1 MLKKA
6 HQKKIKFVLFDIFD
20 TIVSRIIQPEYVK
33 KIWSNQVIKL
43 FKLDYNAIDLYS
55 LRNKIESDLGS
66 ENLSVGNDC
75 EITYNDIVKRLY
87 EVLKINIPY
96 KIFFEGCME
105 LEINIESKV
114 LVPDKEII
122 EEIKKLR
129 KEGKKVNCVS
139 DMYFSKKMLENIF
152 SNLGIIDLFDNI
164 FVSCEY
170 LKNKKT
176 GRLYDIVL
184 KKLKAKNEEC
194 IMIGDNYFS
203 DYEVPTKKNIEA
215 INLNREKNYKFYD
228 EYLKN
233 NSPEN
238 VYKTVVQ
245 LSKINNDDFEHTIF
259 SLYNFID
266 KLYNELLLNKSDEV
280 FFLSRE
286 GEYLKKLFDFY
297 CDNIYGKKIKTH
309 YLYVSRKATYLPSL
323 RSIEEEDFSSL
334 LNQYSYI
341 TVLEFLKSL
350 NFNVDEIN
358 KIVESYKVDIKK
370 LLDSFITS
378 EEKKQSIRHI
388 ITDDVNEKIPNFIE
402 SGSLKILKNNII
414 FKEIYEKNR
423 VEQKNNFIEYINE
436 KTKDKKI
443 FVVDIGWNGSIQNN
457 IQNILGDSYKI
468 EGFYFGLNRRNKNEN
483 VKKTGL
489 LFSTEPKNSEF
500 DLYNENRSLYE
511 IVLGASHGSANKYIR
526 KNNNIEASLYS
537 LKEEKQIFD
546 DVIKPLQDRMF
557 GIYKILVVTL
567 ANGYYDNLKMN
578 KLFNRI
584 QYNMLF
590 KPSKS
595 QLSFFNKIY
604 HYENFGVFEFTEF
617 SLKNKISIKKYIKE
631 NIKFFI
637 KYNTFFDDSFWPI
650 LKLHNEKLF
659 IQKLIYSEI
668 KKLKF
673 KIKGIL

>member
-75 EITYNDIVKRLY
+75 EITYNDVIKRLY

-96 KIFFEGCME
+96 KEFFEGCMD

-129 KEGKKVNCVS
+129 KEGKKINCVS
-139 DMYFSKKMLENIF
+139 DMYLSKKMIENIF

-170 LKNKKT
+170 LKNKKS
-176 GRLYDIVL
+176 GNLYDIVL
-184 KKLKAKNEEC
+184 KKLKAKNDEC

-215 INLNREKNYKFYD
+215 INLNRQTNYEFYD

-350 NFNVDEIN
+350 NFNETEIKQIVD
-358 KIVESYKVDIKK
+358 SYKIDIKK

-378 EEKKQSIRHI
+378 EEKKKLIRHI

-402 SGSLKILKNNII
+402 SGSLRVLKNNIK
-414 FKEIYEKNR
+414 FKEIYEQNR
-423 VEQKNNFIEYINE
+423 VEQKNNFIEYINK
-436 KTKDKKI
+436 KTSKKDI

-468 EGFYFGLNRRNKNEN
+468 EGFYFGLNRRNKKEKF
-483 VKKTGL
+483 KKTGL
-489 LFSTEPKNSEF
+489 LFSTEPKNLEF

-511 IVLGASHGSANKYIR
+511 IILGASHGSANKYIR